1 MSRLGSYKP
10 RTFRCVVV
18 HFREKE
24 IEKINGFLNTN
35 NKKAMAIYGRR
46 RISKTELVLHTIHNI
61 NFKAYYYQ
69 VSSPDYKTSLMD
81 FKNVLNIN
89 DSVLDSLNTFKDT
102 FIYLSKI
109 LEEKTIIIIDEFPFL
124 AKRNEGIGME
134 FQYIID
140 HCLGKIKL
148 VLLGSNKSFM
158 KNQIENDNS
167 PLYGRFDEI
176 INLLPFSFKEI
187 LTLFDSPKDAIN
199 VYALTGGVAQ
209 YVMYFKDYK
218 TVDKAIDELYFNRL
232 GRLFLEGT
240 NILNQE
246 VKDSTN
252 YNLILRAI
260 GSSYKSA
267 GDIANKIKMDTRAIY
282 SYLTRLIELGFIN
295 EVSNFVKSKE
305 KRYYISDLYLRFSYT
320 FIEPNISMITSLGH
334 LSKEYILNERYNEYL
349 GFIYEEIIQNSL
361 YEYALNKKIPFM
373 PSSTSKWWGNIKL
386 NNKWCESEI
395 DIVATNK
402 DNLILGEC
410 KYKNKRIGIKELE
423 FLKLKAN
430 FVSNEDKDI
439 YYLLA
444 SQNGFTDE
452 LLSIKDDHLILID
465 GFEAINK

>member
-1 MSRLGSYKP
+1 MMQKFY
-10 RTFRCVVV
+10 
-18 HFREKE
+18 FRERE
-24 IEKINGFLNTN
+24 IEKIKEFLDAD

-46 RISKTELVLHTIHNI
+46 RIGKTELVLHTIQNI
-61 NFKAYYYQ
+61 DLKSYYYQ

-81 FKNVLNIN
+81 FKNTLTIE
-89 DSVLDSLNTFKDT
+89 DSILDSLSTFKDT

-109 LEEKTIIIIDEFPFL
+109 LDEKTIIIIDEFPFL

-158 KNQIENDNS
+158 KSQIENDNL

-176 INLLPFSFKEI
+176 ISLLPFSFKEI
-187 LTLFDSPKDAIN
+187 LTLFNNPEDAMN

-209 YVMYFKDYK
+209 YVMFFKDYK

-267 GDIANKIKMDTRAIY
+267 SDIANKIKMDTRTIY
-282 SYLTRLIELGFIN
+282 SYLSRLIELGFIS
-295 EVSNFVKSKE
+295 EVCNLAKVKE

-320 FIEPNISMITSLGH
+320 FIEPNISMIISLEN
-334 LSKEYILNERYNEYL
+334 LSREYILNERYNEYL

-373 PSSTSKWWGNIKL
+373 PSYVGKWWGNIKL
-386 NNKWCESEI
+386 KDKWCESEI
-395 DIVATNK
+395 DVVAKNK

-410 KYKNKRIGIKELE
+410 KYKSKLVGAKELE
-423 FLKLKAN
+423 FLKLKSN
-430 FVSNEDKDI
+430 FVSSEDENI

-444 SQNGFTDE
+444 SQSGFTDE
-452 LLSIKDDHLILID
+452 LLNIKDDNLILID
-465 GFEAINK
+465 GFEVIDR

>member
-1 MSRLGSYKP
+1 M
-10 RTFRCVVV
+10 VV

-158 KNQIENDNS
+158 KAQIENDNS

-334 LSKEYILNERYNEYL
+334 LSKEYILNERYN
-349 GFIYEEIIQNSL
+349 
-361 YEYALNKKIPFM
+361 
-373 PSSTSKWWGNIKL
+373 
-386 NNKWCESEI
+386 
-395 DIVATNK
+395 
-402 DNLILGEC
+402 
-410 KYKNKRIGIKELE
+410 
-423 FLKLKAN
+423 
-430 FVSNEDKDI
+430 
-439 YYLLA
+439 
-444 SQNGFTDE
+444 
-452 LLSIKDDHLILID
+452 
-465 GFEAINK
+465 